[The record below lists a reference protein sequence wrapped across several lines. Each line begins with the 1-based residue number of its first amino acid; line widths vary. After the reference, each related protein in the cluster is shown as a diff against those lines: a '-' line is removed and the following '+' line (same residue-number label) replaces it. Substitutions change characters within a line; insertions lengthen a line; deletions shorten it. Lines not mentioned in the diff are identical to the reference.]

1 MSLVVQNLS
10 LGVPGGG
17 GGISQIDTGNTAWV
31 DGANGDDG
39 TALVGRQDL
48 QFATIGAALAA
59 VSSGQAVAVR
69 PGTYAE
75 SGLTVAAGVRLVSC
89 QGWQVTAITGA
100 AATGT
105 RVTLAGNGSSIEGF
119 KVTVPT
125 DAAYGVETTAGA
137 GEVGSVFFCTFVGQ
151 AGSVG
156 YGLGQTGAGKTI
168 SLELRFAGGE
178 AAGLTLCSAG
188 VLATQ
193 GNHIPGGATLGAAWT
208 VTGGRFQGLDLNCG
222 SPTVTDALQ
231 QSGGTVRVFTANWF
245 NVTNAIHFTGN
256 AVDCSVQN
264 GEFDSV
270 TLGVLVDPALTLA
283 GAVIRISA
291 NHQPLYSFPPAA
303 LNADFAVA
311 TFQRDSS
318 SLDSA
323 YDLFG
328 VPLSVGFPEKGVL
341 AALGEGQPYTTGLA
355 CLSTDATGAAGY
367 IDRTAEAVSKTGS
380 LLEFQGTAAG
390 HCLMWC
396 SQRFDS
402 TGAKLKHWGLKI
414 NQVGAASGGSFVFE
428 IYDGAAWQQVGI
440 MATSS
445 AESYR
450 YANQIFLRANSTEDL
465 RFGIDDNT
473 TWASATFGAYT
484 GHWSRVRIVT
494 APATAPTFEQT
505 KLHASCSITSARGV
519 VSSLGLGQLRGIAAA
534 GGGIFGEDGTVVASA
549 QTVGAAPNQYTH
561 ISPDSLLNSNGDAC
575 MWQAIIPPQINTAFP
590 LSVSVLVAYTGAG
603 SVTTFPTGAVTLTP
617 TQTSGVLIADPAGG
631 ILPIKRSSVGAQTL
645 TTSTAQVV
653 SQLMQPEGATTGAA
667 AIDDQQH
674 LIEFGPFDVSAY
686 APGDMLYLRFELID
700 DGAPNYDIFLGLAEV
715 SGVIFEAGTPI

>member
-10 LGVPGGG
+10 LGVSGGG

-89 QGWQVTAITGA
+89 EGWQVTGITGA

-105 RVTLAGNGSSIEGF
+105 RVTLAGNASSIEGF
-119 KVTVPT
+119 KITVPT
-125 DAAYGVETTAGA
+125 DAAYGVQSTAGA
-137 GEVGSVFFCTFVGQ
+137 GEVGSVFFCTFIGQ

-168 SLELRFAGGE
+168 SLELRFAAGE
-178 AAGLTLCSAG
+178 AAGLAICSAG

-193 GNHIPGGATLGAAWT
+193 GNHVPGAATLGAAWT

-222 SPTVTDALQ
+222 SASVTDALR

-245 NVTNAIHFTGN
+245 NVTNALHFTGN
-256 AVDCSVQN
+256 AVDCSIQN

-270 TLGVLVDPALTLA
+270 TLAVLVDPALTLA
-283 GAVIRISA
+283 GAVIRIAA
-291 NHQPLYSFPPAA
+291 NHQPVYSFPAAA
-303 LNADFAVA
+303 LDSDFAVA
-311 TFQRDSS
+311 TFQRDSA

-323 YDLFG
+323 FDLFG
-328 VPLSVGFPEKGVL
+328 VPLSVGFGEKGVQS
-341 AALGEGQPYTTGLA
+341 ALGQGLPYTTGEV
-355 CLSTDATGAAGY
+355 CLSTDSTGAAGFVDESAAA
-367 IDRTAEAVSKTGS
+367 ISKTGS

-402 TGAKLKHWGLKI
+402 TGTKLKHWGLRIK
-414 NQVGAASGGSFVFE
+414 QTGATSGGSFVFE
-428 IYDGAAWQQVGI
+428 IYDGAAWQSVAV
-440 MATSS
+440 MATS
-445 AESYR
+445 AEESYR
-450 YANQIFLRANSTEDL
+450 YADNLFLRAGSSEDV
-465 RFGIDDNT
+465 RFGIDESA
-473 TWASATFGAYT
+473 TWGSATFGAYT
-484 GHWSRVRIVT
+484 GFWSRVRIVS
-494 APATAPTFEQT
+494 APTTAPTFEQT
-505 KLHASCSITSARGV
+505 KLHPSSSITSARGV
-519 VSSLGLGQLRGIAAA
+519 VSSIGLSQQRGAVAA
-534 GGGIFGEDGTVVASA
+534 GGGVFGEDGTVVNSS
-549 QTVGAAPNQYTH
+549 QTVAAAPNQYTH

-575 MWQAIIPPQINTAFP
+575 MWQAIIPSNINTAHP
-590 LSVSVLVAYTGAG
+590 LTVSVLVAFTGAG
-603 SVTTFPTGAVTLTP
+603 AVTTFPTGIVTLTP
-617 TQTSGVLIADPAGG
+617 TETSGVLVADPAGG
-631 ILPIKRSSVGAQTL
+631 ITPVKRSSVGAQTL
-645 TTSTAQVV
+645 STSTAQVV
-653 SQLMQPEGATTGAA
+653 SKLMQPEGASAGAA

-674 LIEFGPFDVSAY
+674 QIEFGPFDVSAY
-686 APGDMLYLRFELID
+686 APGDMLYLRFEMDD
-700 DGAPNYDIFLGLAEV
+700 DGSPNYDIFLGLAEV